1 MQPPIG
7 VGHIAAVAIE
17 QYPNTF
23 AGALP
28 VCGAIGDYALFD
40 YFLDFNLAAQQL
52 GTGNSGFP
60 VVDAEFGCAFT
71 DGPHTFG
78 TACP

>member
-1 MQPPIG
+1 MWR
-7 VGHIAAVAIE
+7 
-17 QYPNTF
+17 YW
-23 AGALP
+23 
-28 VCGAIGDYALFD
+28 DYALFD